1 MKIHNPE
8 TLRKFMEKHSL
19 TVRQVAETLGY
30 TYRED
35 SRNCETVR
43 RMLNGDYNWE
53 QKGLWVSE
61 KLNGIR

>member
-1 MKIHNPE
+1 VKIHNAVS
-8 TLRKFMEKHSL
+8 LRKFMTKNKL

-43 RMLNGDYNWE
+43 RMLNGEYNWE
-53 QKGLWVSE
+53 RNGLWVTD
-61 KLNGIR
+61 KLNKII

>member
-1 MKIHNPE
+1 MKINSPA
-8 TLRKFMEKHSL
+8 TLRKFMKAHSL

-30 TYRED
+30 KYRED

-61 KLNGIR
+61 KLKKLC

>member
-1 MKIHNPE
+1 MKIHNAAS
-8 TLRKFMEKHSL
+8 LRKFMTKNKL

-30 TYRED
+30 TYREE